1 MKQWS
6 SKSLSRARALS
17 RFRFSVS
24 LLSLSLS
31 LSHSLPKINIP
42 NPGKC
47 ARART
52 GEAYCGR
59 LCSCQDT
66 HRLHAVFVYF
76 QDLVHLSQKIR
87 KLLIEAWL
95 EFVRVLMSAKEF
107 LERVKMMTLLLHT
120 APAICLRGG
129 VGFPET
135 GSKNIFST
143 WGLNLSSIL
152 PALEPSVS
160 LRYQMHTA

>member
-1 MKQWS
+1 MQQWS

-17 RFRFSVS
+17 PFLFSFS

-31 LSHSLPKINIP
+31 LSHSLPKINMP

-87 KLLIEAWL
+87 KFLVSLRGLAR
-95 EFVRVLMSAKEF
+95 VRQGVDVRKGI
-107 LERVKMMTLLLHT
+107 LERIKMMTLLLHT

-143 WGLNLSSIL
+143 WGLNLSSI
-152 PALEPSVS
+152 
-160 LRYQMHTA
+160 